1 LGVSFGVRRAKKMLL
16 HVDSRKRITIPKDAN
31 LRPGDAVE
39 LEILPDGRL
48 VLVPVAT
55 IPKHQL
61 WAWTPENRKAVSD
74 SLKDPRPSMVVETK
88 EEAEAIAGRWAG
100 ED

>member
-1 LGVSFGVRRAKKMLL
+1 MLL
-16 HVDSRKRITIPKDAN
+16 HVDSRKRITIPNDAN
-31 LRPGDAVE
+31 LKPGDTVE

-61 WAWTPENRKAVSD
+61 WAWTPENRKAVSA
-74 SLKDPRPSMVVETK
+74 SLRDPRPSIVLESK
-88 EEAEAIAGRWAG
+88 EEAESLAKRWDG

>member
-1 LGVSFGVRRAKKMLL
+1 MLL
-16 HVDSRKRITIPKDAN
+16 HVDSRKRITIPNDAN
-31 LRPGDAVE
+31 LRPGDTVE

-48 VLVPVAT
+48 VLVPMAT

-74 SLKDPRPSMVVETK
+74 SLRDSPPSIVVESK
-88 EEAEAIAGRWAG
+88 EDAEALAKRWDG

>member
-1 LGVSFGVRRAKKMLL
+1 MLL
-16 HVDSRKRITIPKDAN
+16 HVDSRKRITIPNEAN
-31 LRPGDAVE
+31 LRQGDTVE

-48 VLVPVAT
+48 ILVPVAT

-61 WAWTPENRKAVSD
+61 WAWTPENRRAVSD
-74 SLKDPRPSMVVETK
+74 SLRDPRPSIVLESK
-88 EEAEAIAGRWAG
+88 EEAEALAKRWDG

>member
-1 LGVSFGVRRAKKMLL
+1 MLL
-16 HVDSRKRITIPKDAN
+16 HIDSRKRITIPKEAN
-31 LRPGDAVE
+31 LNPGDTVE
-39 LEILPDGRL
+39 LEVLPDGRL

-61 WAWTPENRKAVSD
+61 WAWIPENRKAVID
-74 SLKDPRPSMVVETK
+74 SLKDSRPSIVVETK
-88 EEAEAIAGRWAG
+88 EEAETLGEQWAG

>member
-1 LGVSFGVRRAKKMLL
+1 MLL
-16 HVDSRKRITIPKDAN
+16 HVDSRKRITIPKEAN
-31 LRPGDAVE
+31 VKPGDTME
-39 LEILPDGRL
+39 LEVLPDGRL

-61 WAWTPENRKAVSD
+61 WAWTPENRKAVSE
-74 SLKDPRPSMVVETK
+74 SLKDPRPSIVVDTK
-88 EEAEAIAGRWAG
+88 ENAEALAKRWAG

>member
-1 LGVSFGVRRAKKMLL
+1 MGISFWGEEGNKMLL

-31 LRPGDAVE
+31 LRPGDTVE

-48 VLVPVAT
+48 VLMPVAT

-61 WAWTPENRKAVSD
+61 WAWTPEVRRTVSE
-74 SLKDPRPSMVVETK
+74 SLKDPRPSIVVESK
-88 EEAEAIAGRWAG
+88 EEAEALARRWAS

>member
-1 LGVSFGVRRAKKMLL
+1 MLL
-16 HVDSRKRITIPKDAN
+16 HVDSRKRITIPKEAKVKS
-31 LRPGDAVE
+31 GDALD

-48 VLVPVAT
+48 VLVPVAV

-61 WAWTPENRKAVSD
+61 WAWTPESRKAVSE
-74 SLKDPRPSMVVETK
+74 SLKDPRPSIVVESEK
-88 EEAEAIAGRWAG
+88 DAKAVARRWTG

>member
-1 LGVSFGVRRAKKMLL
+1 MLL
-16 HVDSRKRITIPKDAN
+16 HVDSRKRITIPKEAN
-31 LRPGDAVE
+31 IKPGDAVE
-39 LEILPDGRL
+39 LEVLPDGRM

-74 SLKDPRPSMVVETK
+74 SLKDPRPSITVETK
-88 EEAEAIAGRWAG
+88 TDEQQ
-100 ED
+100 

>member
-1 LGVSFGVRRAKKMLL
+1 MLL
-16 HVDSRKRITIPKDAN
+16 HVDSRKRITIPKEAN
-31 LRPGDAVE
+31 IKPGDAVE
-39 LEILPDGRL
+39 LEVLPDGRL

-55 IPKHQL
+55 IPKHQI

-74 SLKDPRPSMVVETK
+74 SLKDPRPSITVETRD
-88 EEAEAIAGRWAG
+88 EAEEVAKRWTG

>member
-1 LGVSFGVRRAKKMLL
+1 MLL

-31 LRPGDAVE
+31 LRPGDTLE

-48 VLVPVAT
+48 LLVPVAA

-61 WAWTPENRKAVSD
+61 WAWTPEVRRAVSE
-74 SLKDPRPSMVVETK
+74 SLKDPRPSIVVESK
-88 EEAEAIAGRWAG
+88 EEAEALAKRWAS

>member
-1 LGVSFGVRRAKKMLL
+1 MLL
-16 HVDSRKRITIPKDAN
+16 HVDSRKRITIPKEAKVKS
-31 LRPGDAVE
+31 GDALD

-48 VLVPVAT
+48 VLVPVAV

-61 WAWTPENRKAVSD
+61 WAWTTENREAVTD
-74 SLKDPRPSMVVETK
+74 SLKDPRPSITVETK
-88 EEAEAIAGRWAG
+88 DEAEEVAKRWAG

>member
-1 LGVSFGVRRAKKMLL
+1 MLL
-16 HVDSRKRITIPKDAN
+16 HVDSRKRITIPNNAN
-31 LRPGDAVE
+31 LRPGDTVE

-48 VLVPVAT
+48 VLVPVAA

-74 SLKDPRPSMVVETK
+74 SLRDPRPSIVLESK
-88 EEAEAIAGRWAG
+88 EEAEALAKRWGG

>member
-1 LGVSFGVRRAKKMLL
+1 MLL
-16 HVDSRKRITIPKDAN
+16 HVDSRKRITIPNDAN
-31 LRPGDAVE
+31 LRPGDTVE

-61 WAWTPENRKAVSD
+61 WAWTPETRKAVSD
-74 SLKDPRPSMVVETK
+74 SLRDPRPSIVLESK
-88 EEAEAIAGRWAG
+88 EEAEALAKRWDG

>member
-1 LGVSFGVRRAKKMLL
+1 MLL
-16 HVDSRKRITIPKDAN
+16 HVDSRKRITIPNDAN
-31 LRPGDAVE
+31 LRPGDTVE

-74 SLKDPRPSMVVETK
+74 SLSDPRPSIVLESK
-88 EEAEAIAGRWAG
+88 EEAETLAKRWDG

>member
-1 LGVSFGVRRAKKMLL
+1 MLL
-16 HVDSRKRITIPKDAN
+16 HVDSRKRITIPNDAN
-31 LRPGDAVE
+31 LRPGDTVE

-48 VLVPVAT
+48 VLVPMAT

-74 SLKDPRPSMVVETK
+74 SLRDSRPSIVVESK
-88 EEAEAIAGRWAG
+88 EDAEALAKRWDG